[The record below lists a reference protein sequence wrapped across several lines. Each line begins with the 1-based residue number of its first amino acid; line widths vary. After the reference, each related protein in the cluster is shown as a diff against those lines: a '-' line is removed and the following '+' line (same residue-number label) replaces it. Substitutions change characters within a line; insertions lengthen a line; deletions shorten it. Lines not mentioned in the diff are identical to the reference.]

1 MIDRKK
7 GLDVFK
13 ALSDGTRLRLVRILA
28 FNQTAMCV
36 CEFVDVLQEKQYNV
50 SKHLKILDNSGILSR
65 DKQGKWIYYGLSDYE
80 DEASQKIFSAIAS
93 MPDPDGIF
101 QLDQERF
108 EERKRLR
115 QDGRCQVGIQTP
127 SLALG

>member
-28 FNQTAMCV
+28 STQTAMCV
-36 CEFVDVLQEKQYNV
+36 CEFVDVLHERQYNI
-50 SKHLKILDNSGILSR
+50 SKHLKILDKSGILSR
-65 DKQGKWIYYGLSDYE
+65 EKQGRWIYYSLSDHK
-80 DEASQKIFSAIAS
+80 DETSRKIFSAIAG
-93 MPDPDGIF
+93 MPDAEGIF